1 MSITLITGGAGFIG
15 SHLGHDLLR
24 KNHTIRILDPL
35 SIQVHG
41 NVPSGIDW
49 LDHDGVEFYRTSI
62 LDRESLVQSLKG
74 VTTVVH
80 MCSETGTG
88 QSMYDIGQY
97 NLVNSQGTAV
107 LLDVLANTNNH
118 RVNRFILASSRSIYG
133 EGAYMCPKCDDLSRH
148 FPSSRSST
156 QLAAHQW
163 DPLCSVCSSP
173 LRPVP
178 TRENDQARP
187 ASIYAV
193 TKYAQENLVR
203 VACQS
208 LGIDY
213 AILRFQNV
221 YGERQSL
228 TNPYTGILSIF
239 STRIRRG
246 LHIPIFEDGLESRD
260 FVHVSDVS
268 RAIIAC
274 ILFSEP
280 INGVF
285 NIGSGYSTSVAS
297 VAEQLMIAMGRQVP
311 VRITANYRLG
321 DIRHN
326 FADISRI
333 KNLLPSFPEV
343 SLTDGL
349 ARFATWLR
357 DQPLPED
364 FLDLANSEL
373 KARKLLL
380 S

>member
-1 MSITLITGGAGFIG
+1 
-15 SHLGHDLLR
+15 
-24 KNHTIRILDPL
+24 
-35 SIQVHG
+35 
-41 NVPSGIDW
+41 
-49 LDHDGVEFYRTSI
+49 
-62 LDRESLVQSLKG
+62 
-74 VTTVVH
+74 
-80 MCSETGTG
+80 
-88 QSMYDIGQY
+88 
-97 NLVNSQGTAV
+97 
-107 LLDVLANTNNH
+107 
-118 RVNRFILASSRSIYG
+118 
-133 EGAYMCPKCDDLSRH
+133 
-148 FPSSRSST
+148 
-156 QLAAHQW
+156 
-163 DPLCSVCSSP
+163 
-173 LRPVP
+173 
-178 TRENDQARP
+178 
-187 ASIYAV
+187 
-193 TKYAQENLVR
+193 
-203 VACQS
+203 
-208 LGIDY
+208 
-213 AILRFQNV
+213 
-221 YGERQSL
+221 
-228 TNPYTGILSIF
+228 
-239 STRIRRG
+239 
-246 LHIPIFEDGLESRD
+246 
-260 FVHVSDVS
+260 VHVSDVS